1 MRYPD
6 RDAIE
11 ALDAFAAKRLSMDVV
26 SPARRS
32 AMMAGI
38 RGRNTKPEMIV
49 RRAAHRLG
57 YRFRLHRRDLPGSP
71 DLVFP
76 GRKKIVFVHGC
87 FWHCHD
93 GCRFAYKPKS
103 NVEFWESKL
112 RKNKER
118 DIRVKGELEC
128 MAWDILV
135 IWECETADSDLV
147 DAKLRGHLGHGHR

>member
-1 MRYPD
+1 
-6 RDAIE
+6 
-11 ALDAFAAKRLSMDVV
+11 MDVV

-49 RRAAHRLG
+49 RKAAHRLG

-87 FWHCHD
+87 FWHRHE

-112 RKNKER
+112 RKNIER
-118 DIRVKGELEC
+118 DSRVKGELKC
-128 MAWDILV
+128 MAWDVLV
-135 IWECETADSDLV
+135 IWECETVDSDLV
-147 DAKLRGHLGHGHR
+147 DARLRGLLGHDHG

>member
-1 MRYPD
+1 
-6 RDAIE
+6 
-11 ALDAFAAKRLSMDVV
+11 MDVV

-93 GCRFAYKPKS
+93 GCRFAYK
-103 NVEFWESKL
+103 
-112 RKNKER
+112 
-118 DIRVKGELEC
+118 
-128 MAWDILV
+128 
-135 IWECETADSDLV
+135 
-147 DAKLRGHLGHGHR
+147 

>member
-1 MRYPD
+1 
-6 RDAIE
+6 
-11 ALDAFAAKRLSMDVV
+11 MDVV

-38 RGRNTKPEMIV
+38 RGQNTKPEMIV
-49 RRAAHRLG
+49 RSIAHRLG

-76 GRKKIVFVHGC
+76 ARKKTVFVHGC
-87 FWHCHD
+87 FWHSHD

-112 RKNKER
+112 RKNRER

-128 MAWDILV
+128 MGWDVLV
-135 IWECETADSDLV
+135 IWECETVDNDLV
-147 DAKLRGHLGHGHR
+147 VSRLQGYIGHDHG